1 MWHAPLGSVFCLHVS
16 PLQVLRTDK
25 LIEELSPNSSSTIR
39 THNTEGLASCKE
51 TVPRKQD
58 WVHSGCKSCLHFSS
72 SFSIGLTGE
81 EKNSSSAETLK
92 KMKPV
97 LLAFVFPFRPTVLT
111 LLIQIQ

>member
-58 WVHSGCKSCLHFSS
+58 WVHSGCKSCLHFSL

-97 LLAFVFPFRPTVLT
+97 LLAFVFPFRSTVLT
-111 LLIQIQ
+111 LLIQIH

>member
-51 TVPRKQD
+51 TAKKAGLGPQ
-58 WVHSGCKSCLHFSS
+58 WVQKL
-72 SFSIGLTGE
+72 
-81 EKNSSSAETLK
+81 SAFQFELQHRLYGGGK
-92 KMKPV
+92 E
-97 LLAFVFPFRPTVLT
+97 FF
-111 LLIQIQ
+111 QC